1 MRVEVWKSDAPNR
14 SEMPWHFCL
23 LGTARCENYTYFAT
37 WREAF
42 DAACAELR
50 KRGQR

>member
-1 MRVEVWKSDAPNR
+1 M
-14 SEMPWHFCL
+14 SEA
-23 LGTARCENYTYFAT
+23 TVRKARCECPGHGRWQYSVHAGLTAMGWAAT

-50 KRGQR
+50 KQAES